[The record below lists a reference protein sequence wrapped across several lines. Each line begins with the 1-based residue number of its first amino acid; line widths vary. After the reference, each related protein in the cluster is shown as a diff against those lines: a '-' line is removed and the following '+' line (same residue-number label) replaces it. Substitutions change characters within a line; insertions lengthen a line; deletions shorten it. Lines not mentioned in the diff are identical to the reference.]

1 MKKLILSAIPLL
13 LACMAIAQIPT
24 TSLVAY
30 WPMNGNLQDYSTNNN
45 HGTNY
50 GATLTCD
57 RCGNKNMAYHFNG
70 ITSSVVVN
78 NSSTIDMTNTTNFS
92 VSFWM
97 KVPSNPNNDGLPICK
112 NLYGSWSGYTFF
124 TNNTDAGYCTTPG
137 QASFYTAS
145 GAWQDACANS
155 AICLG
160 GTPSADSLCND
171 GWMHLTGVYDGNLQ
185 LNYLYVNSVLQ
196 TDVGSISGNL
206 SNAVNLVFG
215 AHPVGVSF
223 FKGDLDDI
231 RIYKIKLSQSE
242 INALYAE
249 SCPLTTGI
257 KTQSSNESSI
267 TLYPNPTKD
276 ILNIK
281 LETDNSQIQ
290 LVNCLGQVIFNE
302 VTTKRDFSYD
312 LSKQANGVYFLKVI
326 SNNKLKIL
334 KVIKE

>member
-1 MKKLILSAIPLL
+1 MKKIILSVIPLL
-13 LACMAIAQIPT
+13 FACLAAAQIPT
-24 TSLVAY
+24 NSLVAY

-70 ITSSVVVN
+70 VTSSVVVN
-78 NSSTIDMTNTTNFS
+78 NSSTVDMSNNTDFS
-92 VSFWM
+92 ISFWM
-97 KVPSNPNNDGLPICK
+97 KVSSNPNNDAYPICK
-112 NLYGSWSGYTFF
+112 NQYGSWSGYNFL
-124 TNNTDAGYCTTPG
+124 TNNNDPGYCTTPG

-155 AICLG
+155 PICLG
-160 GTPSADSLCND
+160 GNPSTDSLCND
-171 GWMHLTGVYDGNLQ
+171 GWIHLTGVYDGNLQ
-185 LNYLYVNSVLQ
+185 LNSLYVNSVLQ
-196 TDVGSISGNL
+196 NDVGGISGNL
-206 SNAVNLVFG
+206 SNTMNLIFG
-215 AHPVGVSF
+215 AHPIGVGF

-231 RIYKIKLSQSE
+231 RIYKIKLTQAE

-249 SCPLTTGI
+249 SCSMPTGI
-257 KTQSSNESSI
+257 ATQSSNENSVI
-267 TLYPNPTKD
+267 LYPNPTKD

-281 LETDNSQIQ
+281 LETAGAQLQ
-290 LVNCLGQVIFNE
+290 LVNCLGQVIFNQ
-302 VTTKRDFSYD
+302 TLTDQNFSYD

-326 SNNKLKIL
+326 SNNNLQII